1 MECGFYSNRDG
12 IVHWPVAGVDMT
24 EDAIDSVAKFR
35 ITARE
40 MKIWKWA
47 RSKDTSTLGSLVSR
61 PPIT

>member
-24 EDAIDSVAKFR
+24 EDAIDSIAKFR

-40 MKIWKWA
+40 MKIWK
-47 RSKDTSTLGSLVSR
+47 
-61 PPIT
+61 